1 MMTLGQRITR
11 DVGLL
16 YKLDIYEPYIQ
27 DFINDNQ
34 VCFFERYGGYWVFQE
49 PDVYKKMLEIEK
61 DLNCTVYAITHE
73 FTSFGE
79 CYSFLYVSR
88 YKNEWPYSL
97 VTENGVHYATAY
109 HRCYADFTDSI
120 HIVFFVIMS
129 GYGSVPP
136 KSYHFH

>member
-49 PDVYKKMLEIEK
+49 PDVYKKCLK
-61 DLNCTVYAITHE
+61 
-73 FTSFGE
+73 
-79 CYSFLYVSR
+79 
-88 YKNEWPYSL
+88 
-97 VTENGVHYATAY
+97 
-109 HRCYADFTDSI
+109 
-120 HIVFFVIMS
+120 
-129 GYGSVPP
+129 
-136 KSYHFH
+136 